1 MIRRLVPYVLLLV
14 RVVVGFL
21 FIAAS
26 IDKIASPDTFA
37 AAIGNYHLLPSSLL
51 VPVATVLPWMELLC
65 GIGLVSG
72 FHDRGSALL
81 VSCMLIVFT
90 LAVFTALF
98 RGLDISC
105 GCFTL
110 DPGVRHVGWSK
121 IIENLLLLGASLTAL
136 FVKDQGLHP
145 LLQSH
150 RPEEKQ

>member
-1 MIRRLVPYVLLLV
+1 MTTRVAPYILLLV

-37 AAIGNYHLLPSSLL
+37 AAIGNYRLLPSALI
-51 VPVATVLPWMELLC
+51 VPAATILPWMELLC

-72 FHDRGSALL
+72 FHTRGSALL
-81 VSCMLIVFT
+81 ISCMLAVFT
-90 LAVFTALF
+90 LAVLTALF

-121 IIENLLLLGASLTAL
+121 IIENLLLLGASFTTL
-136 FVKDQGLHP
+136 FGKDQGLHP
-145 LLQSH
+145 VFRSH
-150 RPEEKQ
+150 HPEEGP